1 MLYKI
6 YTIMIFYGCDQN
18 EDMKCMVED
27 IVVWAFELWSLV
39 PRTLGIQ
46 WVLPEKVH
54 DFLCGWRNWGPNL
67 LLDKWNLVPLCLLWT
82 IWKEKNRHSFEDVEF
97 TSTQLLAS
105 FISSLYEWSFVS
117 SLIDGIYVQSFIES
131 IHI

>member
-1 MLYKI
+1 M
-6 YTIMIFYGCDQN
+6 
-18 EDMKCMVED
+18 
-27 IVVWAFELWSLV
+27 AFELWSFAL
-39 PRTLGIQ
+39 IQ
-46 WVLPEKVH
+46 RGLLEKVL
-54 DFLCGWRNWGPNL
+54 DLLCGWRNWGPNL
-67 LLDKWNLVPLCLLWT
+67 LSDKWNLVLLSLLWT
-82 IWKEKNRHSFEDVEF
+82 IWKERNRQTFEDVKV